1 MQTPEPP
8 VLNRELR
15 EGVRAEAPTSVG
27 LGGAWG
33 SFWSWSLSPESV
45 QLNEARWGRGQ
56 GWSRWAQQE
65 TGAVHCLQVRGP
77 VWEKSPRS

>member
-1 MQTPEPP
+1 MQTPEPS

-33 SFWSWSLSPESV
+33 SFQSWSLTLESV
-45 QLNEARWGRGQ
+45 QLNEARWGWG
-56 GWSRWAQQE
+56 
-65 TGAVHCLQVRGP
+65 
-77 VWEKSPRS
+77 